1 MAPSTVFLGLT
12 LGASLCLPHSIP
24 AKRAKVSDPKE
35 MARGRNT
42 RAGPRFPSSRRRSRQ
57 ESIRGN
63 TSPAKTA
70 QVTAAKGMPFSSS
83 YRWMA
88 RAKITKTNTA
98 PSRAVK
104 GSTGRAVSAALA
116 MDSSRYTH
124 PGTRAAAATVR
135 GMRGFPFSPAAA
147 CISSQAPM
155 AHIPAVST
163 MVAQDGA
170 QPRIRIRS
178 GRPTTATITRL
189 NIVSTLLLFSV
200 KAYFFTPP
208 NRRSRW

>member
-1 MAPSTVFLGLT
+1 MAPSTVFFGLT

-24 AKRAKVSDPKE
+24 ANRAKVSLPKE

-42 RAGPRFPSSRRRSRQ
+42 LSIPTAGIIRSRSRQ

-63 TSPAKTA
+63 TSPAKMA
-70 QVTAAKGMPFSSS
+70 QVTAAKGMPCSSS

-88 RAKITKTNTA
+88 RAKITKTNAA

-104 GSTGRAVSAALA
+104 GSTGKAVNSNCS
-116 MDSSRYTH
+116 MDSSSYTH
-124 PGTRAAAATVR
+124 TGTRAAASTVR
-135 GMRGFPFSPAAA
+135 GIRGFPFSPAAA

-155 AHIPAVST
+155 AHIPATRT
-163 MVAQDGA
+163 MVAQAGA
-170 QPRIRIRS
+170 TPRIRIRS

-189 NIVSTLLLFSV
+189 NIVSPFSQ
-200 KAYFFTPP
+200 
-208 NRRSRW
+208 SL